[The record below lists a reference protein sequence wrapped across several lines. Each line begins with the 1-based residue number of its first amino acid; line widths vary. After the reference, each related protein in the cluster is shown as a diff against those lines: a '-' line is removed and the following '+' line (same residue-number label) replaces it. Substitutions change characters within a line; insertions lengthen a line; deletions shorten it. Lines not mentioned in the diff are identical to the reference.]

1 MRKTL
6 AVLLLFLCSL
16 GAFAKGGH
24 RSHSTGPRSHSARS
38 SSSSGKTVHV
48 RSYTRKNG
56 THVKAYNRRPPGTA
70 NSKHKK

>member
-16 GAFAKGGH
+16 GAFANGGH
-24 RSHSTGPRSHSARS
+24 RSHSTGTRSHKTRS
-38 SSSSGKTVHV
+38 SSLKTVHV

>member
-1 MRKTL
+1 MRKII
-6 AVLLLFLCSL
+6 AVLLLFCCSF
-16 GAFAKGGH
+16 AVAKGSHGS
-24 RSHSTGPRSHSARS
+24 RSSGPRSHSSRTTS
-38 SSSSGKTVHV
+38 SNKTVHV

>member
-24 RSHSTGPRSHSARS
+24 SSHSSGSSSHTR
-38 SSSSGKTVHV
+38 SSSGKTVHV
-48 RSYTRKNG
+48 RGYTRKDG

>member
-6 AVLLLFLCSL
+6 AVLLLFVCSL

-24 RSHSTGPRSHSARS
+24 SSHSSGPRSHTSR
-38 SSSSGKTVHV
+38 SSSGKTVHV

-70 NSKHKK
+70 NSKPHHKK